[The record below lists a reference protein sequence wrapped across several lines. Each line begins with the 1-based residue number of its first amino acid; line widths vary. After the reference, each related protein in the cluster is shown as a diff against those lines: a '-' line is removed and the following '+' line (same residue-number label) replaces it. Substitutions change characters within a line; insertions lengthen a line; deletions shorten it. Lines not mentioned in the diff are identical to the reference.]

1 MVKNVLLWYVILSLL
16 STLPFIWAMYSH
28 DKGLLRQMRETGLV
42 DSRVGR
48 FYLIRQ
54 HRSEPLPKGMWFLI
68 TLLPIMNLF
77 WFFVFLAFIR
87 DSLVDVKNGFGLSK
101 RYRRRGK

>member
-1 MVKNVLLWYVILSLL
+1 MFKTVFLWYVTLSLL

-28 DKGLLRQMRETGLV
+28 DRGLLRMMRENGLT

-54 HRSEPLPKGMWFLI
+54 HRSEPLPKGLWFLL
-68 TLLPIMNLF
+68 TLMPVLNLL
-77 WFFVFLAFIR
+77 WVWVLLTLIWGFFIGVR
-87 DSLVDVKNGFGLSK
+87 DGFGFGNNS
-101 RYRRRGK
+101 RRDK